1 MLDLH
6 GSLVDNLDIGDVVI
20 AKDLVQH
27 DFDITAFGHKK
38 GYISEIGD
46 IFICDKLL
54 VDKCKNE
61 IDKVA
66 NGESF
71 KVNIGTIASGD
82 IFCTNVDMKNK
93 IKEKFNALC
102 VEMEGA
108 AIAQVCYLD
117 EVPFIVIRSISDSPN
132 GRNNIEFDKYLELA
146 SKRCAIFI
154 EKMI

>member
-1 MLDLH
+1 MLGLH
-6 GSLVDNLDIGDVVI
+6 GSLDENLDIGDIVI

-38 GYISEIGD
+38 GYISDIGD
-46 IFICDKLL
+46 IFICDDRL
-54 VDKCKNE
+54 VNKCKNE

-66 NGESF
+66 NSEDF
-71 KVNIGTIASGD
+71 KVLIGTIASGD

-93 IKEKFNALC
+93 IKEKFNAVC

-117 EVPFIVIRSISDSPN
+117 KVPFIVIRSISDSPN
-132 GRNNIEFDKYLELA
+132 GSNNIEFDKYLEIA

-154 EKMI
+154 KKMI